1 MSFVNKQL
9 LTYLIT
15 RRCAWR
21 AAGRGRSSVF
31 DGHSRLTPSRRRGD
45 SNLASRVIK
54 RRDNKGLT
62 HSVLD
67 ERSDASETRP
77 RNDPI
82 LCRVE
87 SSGGTSNVNSVNQQ
101 RGHATRP
108 FAPSIPRR
116 KSWSKSREVA
126 SLSACDCDTCPA
138 SVVL

>member
-87 SSGGTSNVNSVNQQ
+87 WWDVERQLSQSTKGSRDAPVRPVNS
-101 RGHATRP
+101 T
-108 FAPSIPRR
+108 S
-116 KSWSKSREVA
+116 
-126 SLSACDCDTCPA
+126 
-138 SVVL
+138 